1 MEFTA
6 EQMEQHLLEIIMLNM
21 KEVFE
26 IRDVNEIPD
35 PVVENEPVFKVVS
48 QEQRTEIVAK
58 QKETKQDVLKDARMK
73 RKSSKSKEWLD
84 KLINNP
90 ELFVGA
96 RIMLKVQEDEEDI
109 PELYDAT
116 VVRIE
121 KDSKDRLQTMFEITY
136 DIDGPDAKF
145 SFALISE
152 LKKKSLI
159 ITS

>member
-21 KEVFE
+21 KQVFE
-26 IRDVNEIPD
+26 IRYVNEIPD

-48 QEQRTEIVAK
+48 QEQRIEIVAK
-58 QKETKQDVLKDARMK
+58 QKEMIQDALKDARMK
-73 RKSSKSKEWLD
+73 CKSSKSKEWLD

-90 ELFVGA
+90 ELFVGK
-96 RIMLKVQEDEEDI
+96 RIMHKVQEDEEDI

-121 KDSKDRLQTMFEITY
+121 KRLKRQVT
-136 DIDGPDAKF
+136 GNV
-145 SFALISE
+145 
-152 LKKKSLI
+152 
-159 ITS
+159 

>member
-48 QEQRTEIVAK
+48 REQRIEIVAK

-90 ELFVGA
+90 ELFVGT
-96 RIMLKVQEDEEDI
+96 RIMFKVQEDEEDI

-121 KDSKDRLQTMFEITY
+121 KDSKDRLQRMFEITY